1 MTLITHA
8 TGPNG
13 ARCPVAIFP
22 DFEHMASYLAGK
34 PVVGN
39 DGYDPDITRKALATG
54 DPALAARAE
63 RMLSTLEDL
72 DTVYADNVPAWGR
85 GVSGAMPDVPAY
97 LAGAPLN
104 MRRRTPQYGL
114 APLTIVVETYM
125 SNGVS
130 DEDRDRRSVAILAL
144 IRKLAMT
151 GHAVDLYLAHTSMR
165 EAATCLIRIENRP
178 LDLVRAVWGF
188 AASFERRGFKM
199 ASAQVLY
206 NLRGY
211 KSLQS
216 PFGDATFPNDPVK
229 QTAYYMPILAP
240 NSALLAIPS
249 YNGRESSFGSDTSTR
264 KWLETNY
271 QKATELARQQ
281 LAA

>member
-8 TGPNG
+8 TGPNHT
-13 ARCPVAIFP
+13 RCPVAIFP
-22 DFEHMASYLAGK
+22 DFEHMASYLASK
-34 PVVGN
+34 PVIGN

-54 DPALAARAE
+54 DPVLAERAE
-63 RMLSTLEDL
+63 RMLATLEQPDA
-72 DTVYADNVPAWGR
+72 VYADNVPAWGR
-85 GVSGAMPDVPAY
+85 SVSGALPDVPAY
-97 LAGAPLN
+97 LAGSPLN
-104 MRRRTPQYGL
+104 MRRRVPSYGL
-114 APLTIVVETYM
+114 APLTIVVETFM
-125 SNGVS
+125 SGGVS
-130 DEDRDRRSVAILAL
+130 DADRDRRSVAILAL

-188 AASFERRGFKM
+188 AASFERKGFKM

-211 KSLQS
+211 KSLQP
-216 PFGDATFPNDPVK
+216 PFGIATFPNDPVA
-229 QTAYYMPILAP
+229 QTAYYAPILSP
-240 NSALLAIPS
+240 DNALLAIPS
-249 YNGRESSFGSDTSTR
+249 YHGSDSFFGTDASTR
-264 KWLETNY
+264 QWLEKNY
-271 QKATELARQQ
+271 QKATDLARQQ

>member
-13 ARCPVAIFP
+13 IRCPVAVFP
-22 DFEHMASYLAGK
+22 DFEHMASYLADR
-34 PVVGN
+34 PTVGN
-39 DGYDPDITRKALATG
+39 DGYEPSLTRQALATG
-54 DPALAARAE
+54 DPKLAARAE
-63 RMLSTLEDL
+63 HMLSTLEDL
-72 DTVYADNVPAWGR
+72 DAVYSDDVMKWGR
-85 GVSGAMPDVPAY
+85 AIAGGSVDVPAY
-97 LAGAPLN
+97 LAGSPMH
-104 MRRRTPQYGL
+104 MRRRTPQEGL

-125 SNGVS
+125 SSGVS

-249 YNGRESSFGSDTSTR
+249 YCGRESSFGTDASTR

-271 QKATELARQQ
+271 QKATNLARQQ